1 MRPGPVARADFADLF
16 ALEPATAAHRIK
28 LYPRN
33 SDGSS
38 SSQVNLGEGVVV
50 NGNGFAHRRAG
61 WISALLFFVATGMGC
76 GSGSADGLV
85 LRADAE
91 YDPATVSDTSWPIA
105 EATPGAAQSFT
116 VLADGQLDEFW
127 IVITQGESLDDGVI
141 RITVRPTDAMGIP
154 DPDPNS
160 SIIRPIDVDTA
171 LLPPVLVDEF
181 SVFNVGD
188 EPYRQVLAGEM
199 FAIVVDFV
207 SRSTTNDA
215 NAIVRVLGQ
224 TNALGDPYLEGTG
237 STGESGVGFTAN
249 TNDYFFRTFVLQPN

>member
-1 MRPGPVARADFADLF
+1 M
-16 ALEPATAAHRIK
+16 
-28 LYPRN
+28 
-33 SDGSS
+33 
-38 SSQVNLGEGVVV
+38 

-61 WISALLFFVATGMGC
+61 WISAFLFFVATGMGC
-76 GSGSADGLV
+76 GSSADGLV

-127 IVITQGESLDDGVI
+127 FVITQGESLDDGVI
-141 RITVRPTDAMGIP
+141 RITVRPTDAMGVP
-154 DPDPNS
+154 DSDPNS
-160 SIIRPIDVDTA
+160 SIIRPIDVDTT

-188 EPYRQVLAGEM
+188 EPNRQVLAGEM
-199 FAIVVDFV
+199 YAIVVDFV
-207 SRSTTNDA
+207 SRSTSNDV
-215 NAIVRVLGQ
+215 NAIARVLGQ